1 MQKPKSFRP
10 WQPDQTTLL
19 PPSPREWLAEDHQV
33 YFLLDLVDEL
43 DLSEILIPAQA
54 KDPRGEKGYDPRM
67 MTMLLLYAYC
77 VGTVSSRKIER
88 ACYEDLA
95 FRVLTGNQQPD
106 HSRISDFRRRN
117 LDALKGLFVQILRLC
132 QKAGMVSLGHV
143 ALDGTK
149 VKANA
154 SKHKAMS
161 HERML
166 RAEKQLA
173 QEINA
178 LMRKAE
184 ILDAQED
191 RRYGKNNRGSDL
203 PDELRRR
210 QDRLERI
217 RQARKE
223 MEAETAAAAAR
234 QRQEEADQ
242 AKAEADAAKEAGAP
256 AAEQAELNKRAEA
269 AAAKANAAREKAIEA
284 AEEAGLEPPDLEPL
298 AAEAMPRRGLARKAE
313 GTPTQ
318 KSQRNFTDPDSH
330 LMKSDGH
337 YIQGYNCQLA
347 VDNDHQVIVA
357 LGVSNQA
364 PDVEHLEPMMQRI
377 AATAGALPD
386 VLTADAGY
394 WSEANAKTCAEQGI
408 DAYIATGRL
417 AHGQPLPPKR
427 GPMPKDADVKA
438 RMARKLRSKA
448 GSAIYAQ
455 RKAIVEPVNGQIKE
469 ARGLRRFLLRGLEKV
484 DGEWHLIAATHNLL
498 KLFRHRQSQQQG
510 MAMANG

>member
-10 WQPDQTTLL
+10 WQPEQTTLL
-19 PPSPREWLAEDHQV
+19 PPSPRDWLAEDHQV

-43 DLSEILIPAQA
+43 DLSEVLIPAQA
-54 KDPRGEKGYDPRM
+54 KDPRGEKGFDPRM

-106 HSRISDFRRRN
+106 HSRISEFRRRN

-166 RAEKQLA
+166 RAEKELEK
-173 QEINA
+173 EINA
-178 LMRKAE
+178 LMRRAE

-191 RRYGKNNRGSDL
+191 QRYGKGKRGSEL

-210 QDRLERI
+210 QDRLSRI

-234 QRQEEADQ
+234 QRQQDAQEARAKATAAQEAD
-242 AKAEADAAKEAGAP
+242 AP
-256 AAEQAELNKRAEA
+256 AAEQVELNEKAEA
-269 AAAKANAAREKAIEA
+269 ADTKAKAARDKAIAA
-284 AEEAGLEPPDLEPL
+284 AEDAGLDPPNLEPL
-298 AAEAMPRRGLARKAE
+298 AAEAMPRRGLARKAD
-313 GTPTQ
+313 GSPLNKT
-318 KSQRNFTDPDSH
+318 QRNFTDSDSH
-330 LMKSDGH
+330 LMQSGGS
-337 YIQGYNCQLA
+337 YLQGYNCQLA
-347 VDNDHQVIVA
+347 VDRDHQVIVA
-357 LGVSNQA
+357 VGVSSQA
-364 PDVEHLEPMMQRI
+364 PDVEHLAPMAARI
-377 AATAGALPD
+377 AANTGSMPVVMTL
-386 VLTADAGY
+386 DAGY
-394 WSEANAKTCAEQGI
+394 WSESNAQHCEQRGI

-417 AHGQPLPPKR
+417 PHGQPPPPKR
-427 GPMPKDADVKA
+427 GRLPRDADAKTH
-438 RMARKLRSKA
+438 MARKLRSKA
-448 GSAIYAQ
+448 GQAIYAQ
-455 RKAIVEPVNGQIKE
+455 RKTIVEPVNGQIKE
-469 ARGLRRFLLRGLEKV
+469 ARGLRSFLLRGLKKV
-484 DGEWHLIAATHNLL
+484 DSEWHLIAASHNLL
-498 KLFRHRQSQQQG
+498 KLFRFRRSQQALLEATG
-510 MAMANG
+510 